1 MLKIGEFSK
10 LCRVTVKT
18 LRYYDE
24 IDLLKPDM
32 ISRENGYRFYRPEK
46 LAAVSEI
53 QSLKDMG
60 FSLEEISRIMKDRL
74 IPGQLIV
81 LLSEKQ
87 KLLEENIRAGQN
99 SITKIETWKNELK
112 KELKMEKVTI
122 KQLPDIIA
130 ATYRKIIPDF
140 NYLFTMAPE
149 MGDKMRKHGVVC
161 REPAYC
167 FNIYHDPECKDKDID
182 VEIVEAVVKKL
193 PDADGII
200 YKEMKGCKK
209 AACIYH
215 RGPYENF
222 GRTYSAVFKWIED
235 NNLEIIGQPRESY
248 IDGCWNKE
256 DPNEWL
262 TEIQVPVK

>member
-24 IDLLKPDM
+24 IDLLKPDT
-32 ISRENGYRFYRPEK
+32 IDPDNGYRFYRPEK

-60 FSLEEISRIMKDRL
+60 FSLEEISRIMKDRP
-74 IPGQLIV
+74 IPGQLII

-87 KLLEENIRAGQN
+87 KLLEENIHSEQS
-99 SITKIETWKNELK
+99 SIKRIETWKNELR
-112 KELKMEKVTI
+112 KELKMEIVTI

-130 ATYRKIIPDF
+130 ATYRRVIPDY

-149 MGDKMRKHGVVC
+149 MGEKMKKHGAVC
-161 REPAYC
+161 SEPAYC
-167 FNIYHDPECKDKDID
+167 FNIYHDGEYKEKDID
-182 VEIVEAVVKKL
+182 VEICEAVVKKL
-193 PDADGII
+193 PDADGLV
-200 YKEMKGCKK
+200 YKQIEGSEK

-215 RGPYENF
+215 RGPYEKLGN
-222 GRTYSAVFKWIED
+222 TYAVIMEWIES
-235 NNLEIIGQPRESY
+235 NGHEIAKHPRESF
-248 IDGCWNKE
+248 IDGIWNRE
-256 DPNEWL
+256 DPADWL

>member
-24 IDLLKPDM
+24 IDLLKPDL

-74 IPGQLIV
+74 IPGQLIT

-87 KLLEENIRAGQN
+87 KLLEESIRSEKS
-99 SITKIETWKNELK
+99 SIQKMERWKNELK

-122 KQLPDIIA
+122 KKLPDIIA
-130 ATYRKIIPDF
+130 ATYRRVIPDY

-149 MGDKMRKHGVVC
+149 MGKKWSVTGLCAVRRPTALTSITTANIRK
-161 REPAYC
+161 
-167 FNIYHDPECKDKDID
+167 KT
-182 VEIVEAVVKKL
+182 L
-193 PDADGII
+193 
-200 YKEMKGCKK
+200 M
-209 AACIYH
+209 
-215 RGPYENF
+215 
-222 GRTYSAVFKWIED
+222 
-235 NNLEIIGQPRESY
+235 
-248 IDGCWNKE
+248 
-256 DPNEWL
+256 
-262 TEIQVPVK
+262 

>member
-24 IDLLKPDM
+24 IDLLKPDL

-74 IPGQLIV
+74 IPGQLIT

-87 KLLEENIRAGQN
+87 KLLEESIRSEQN
-99 SITKIETWKNELK
+99 SITRIETWKKELK

-122 KQLPDIIA
+122 KKLPDIIA
-130 ATYRKIIPDF
+130 ATYRRVIPDY

-149 MGDKMRKHGVVC
+149 MGKKMNKHGAVC
-161 REPAYC
+161 SEPAYC
-167 FNIYHDPECKDKDID
+167 FNIYHDGEYKEKDID
-182 VEIVEAVVKKL
+182 VEICEAVVKKL
-193 PDADGII
+193 PDADGLV
-200 YKEMKGCKK
+200 YKKIEGSEK

-215 RGPYENF
+215 RGPYEKLGNS
-222 GRTYSAVFKWIED
+222 YAVIMKWIESNKHD
-235 NNLEIIGQPRESY
+235 IAGNPRESF
-248 IDGCWNKE
+248 IDGIWNKE
-256 DPNEWL
+256 DTADWL
-262 TEIQVPVK
+262 TEIQIPLK

>member
-24 IDLLKPDM
+24 IDLLKPDL

-74 IPGQLIV
+74 TPGQLII

-87 KLLEENIRAGQN
+87 KLLEENIRSEQK
-99 SITKIETWKNELK
+99 SIESIETWKKELK

-122 KQLPDIIA
+122 KELPDIIA
-130 ATYRKIIPDF
+130 ATCRKVIPDF
-140 NYLFTMAPE
+140 NYLYTMAPE
-149 MGDKMRKHGVVC
+149 MGRKMGEQGAVC
-161 REPAYC
+161 SEPPYC
-167 FNIYHDPECKDKDID
+167 FNIYHDAECRDRDID

-193 PDADGII
+193 PDTDGIV
-200 YKEMKGCKK
+200 YKEMKGHKR

-215 RGPYENF
+215 RGSYENF
-222 GRTYSAVFKWIED
+222 GRTYSAVFRWIEE
-235 NNLEIIGQPRESY
+235 NGLKIIGQPRESY
-248 IDGCWNKE
+248 IDGIWNRE
-256 DPNEWL
+256 DQADWL

>member
-1 MLKIGEFSK
+1 MLKIGDFSK
-10 LCRVTVKT
+10 LCRTTVKT

-24 IDLLKPDM
+24 IGLVTPDL
-32 ISRENGYRFYRPEK
+32 ISRENGYRYYKPEK
-46 LAAVSEI
+46 LALVSEI
-53 QSLKDMG
+53 RSLKEMG
-60 FSLEEISRIMKDRL
+60 FSLEEISSVLTGRPDAGELMDILEIKKRS
-74 IPGQLIV
+74 IENSIV
-81 LLSEKQ
+81 RE
-87 KLLEENIRAGQN
+87 QN
-99 SITKIETWKNELK
+99 SVSQLKKWISELK
-112 KELKMEKVTI
+112 TELEMEKVTI

-140 NYLFTMAPE
+140 NYLYTMAPE
-149 MGDKMRKHGVVC
+149 MGDKMRKQGVVC

-200 YKEMKGCKK
+200 YKEMKGFKR

-235 NNLEIIGQPRESY
+235 NKLEIIGQPRESY

-256 DPNEWL
+256 DPNDWL

>member
-24 IDLLKPDM
+24 IDLLKPDT
-32 ISRENGYRFYRPEK
+32 IDPDSGYRFYRPEK

-60 FSLEEISRIMKDRL
+60 FSLEEISSFLNER
-74 IPGQLIV
+74 PGHA
-81 LLSEKQ
+81 E
-87 KLLEENIRAGQN
+87 LLEMLEVKKSSLEFSIVREQN
-99 SITKIETWKNELK
+99 SVSQLKKWIGELK

-122 KQLPDIIA
+122 KQLPGIIA
-130 ATYRKIIPDF
+130 ATYRKVIPDF
-140 NYLFTMAPE
+140 NYLYTMAPE
-149 MGDKMRKHGVVC
+149 MGEKMKEQGAVC

-167 FNIYHDPECKDKDID
+167 FNIYHDPECKDRDID

-193 PDADGII
+193 PDRDGIV
-200 YKEMKGCKK
+200 YKEMKGYNK

-235 NNLEIIGQPRESY
+235 NGLEIIGQPRESY
-248 IDGCWNKE
+248 IDGIWNKE
-256 DPNEWL
+256 DQNDWL